1 VVDGAGEANR
11 RYAMAAVDEGRKAG
25 RGRRDRIG
33 SRRSNQAVEETYQ
46 EELDKDNLTQRPI
59 AADRRRRTRI

>member
-11 RYAMAAVDEGRKAG
+11 RYAVAAVDEGQKAG

-46 EELDKDNLTQRPI
+46 EELDEDNWT
-59 AADRRRRTRI
+59 